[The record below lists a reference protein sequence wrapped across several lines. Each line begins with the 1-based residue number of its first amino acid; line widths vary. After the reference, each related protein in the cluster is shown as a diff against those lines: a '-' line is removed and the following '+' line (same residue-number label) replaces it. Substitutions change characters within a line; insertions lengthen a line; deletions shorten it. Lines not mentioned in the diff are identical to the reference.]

1 MSFRPVP
8 PAAGPAPTGW
18 QLLFTPGPR
27 LGWVFRDR
35 RELAVPYPEPQP
47 DPRVIQAQAAARA
60 AGAEQS
66 WARAWRWAGKPS
78 IALAVILVL
87 LAGCQRSVEGA
98 FSPGLTLVRLVIL
111 CGPGLGYTGWC
122 WLRRDQ

>member
-8 PAAGPAPTGW
+8 TAAGPAPTGR

-35 RELAVPYPEPQP
+35 REIALPYSEPRPNPQ
-47 DPRVIQAQAAARA
+47 VIQAQAAARA

-87 LAGCQRSVEGA
+87 LAGCQKSD
-98 FSPGLTLVRLVIL
+98 
-111 CGPGLGYTGWC
+111 TGIMNTQFA
-122 WLRRDQ
+122 LPNFNPPIAGFLYHSQ